1 PDVKAGL
8 GMTALISGTIAGR
21 VGVVSALL
29 NNGADP
35 DVRNAAGSTALMV
48 ASVSGRAGLVDTLL
62 AHGADVN
69 FANELG
75 LTSLMLAALEGYVDV
90 VRSLLARG
98 ADPNVRDPDGATAL
112 TAAKLNGD
120 AEVIRLLEEAGA
132 EPEQVLTSDAAPAD
146 SAAVTQEQIETVM
159 DEPPQLLSSPP
170 LRYPEMLK
178 QAGLEGDVVLDF
190 VIDTTG
196 HVEPRSIQ
204 VVSSLHPLFEAAAR
218 DVILGSVYRPAQA
231 RGVPVRARVQ
241 QPLSFT
247 IQ

>member
-1 PDVKAGL
+1 
-8 GMTALISGTIAGR
+8 MTA
-21 VGVVSALL
+21 
-29 NNGADP
+29 
-35 DVRNAAGSTALMV
+35 
-48 ASVSGRAGLVDTLL
+48 
-62 AHGADVN
+62 
-69 FANELG
+69 
-75 LTSLMLAALEGYVDV
+75 LMLAALQGHAAIVQ
-90 VRSLLARG
+90 SLLGKSAN
-98 ADPNVRDPDGATAL
+98 PNASDPDGATAL
-112 TAAKLNGD
+112 TAAKLNGNE
-120 AEVIRLLEEAGA
+120 EVIRLLEEAGA
-132 EPEQVLTSDAAPAD
+132 QPERVVTPDAAP
-146 SAAVTQEQIETVM
+146 QEQIDTVM